1 MERAVRTTRRRLKSS
16 LRREG
21 SGQSL
26 VEFALVVVMFLL
38 LVVGIVEFGRAWNLY
53 QILANASREGARLA
67 ALPNGFTSAAA
78 VRTTVQNY
86 LATGNVPPGKT
97 TIAIGGAGVDGG
109 TGTQVSV
116 TLTYP
121 YTFLFVGPIVRLINP
136 GATAGA
142 DVTIQAQS
150 VMRNE

>member
-1 MERAVRTTRRRLKSS
+1 MMMKMNRFRADR
-16 LRREG
+16 
-21 SGQSL
+21 SGQNL
-26 VEFALVVVMFLL
+26 VEFALVVVMLLL
-38 LVVGIVEFGRAWNLY
+38 LVVGICEFGRAWNLY

-67 ALPNGFTSAAA
+67 ALPSGFTSAAA
-78 VRTTVQNY
+78 VNTTVKNY
-86 LATGNVPPGKT
+86 LTNGNVDPAKV

-109 TGTQVSV
+109 TGTQVSI

-121 YTFLFVGPIVRLINP
+121 YKFGYVGPVVRLINP

-142 DVTIQAQS
+142 DITITAQS

>member
-1 MERAVRTTRRRLKSS
+1 MRMKRFRADR
-16 LRREG
+16 
-21 SGQSL
+21 SGQNL
-26 VEFALVVVMFLL
+26 VEFALVVVMLLL
-38 LVVGIVEFGRAWNLY
+38 LVVGICEFGRAWNLY

-67 ALPNGFTSAAA
+67 SLPSGFTSAAA
-78 VRTTVQNY
+78 VNTTVKNY
-86 LATGNVPPGKT
+86 LTNGNVDPAKV

-109 TGTQVSV
+109 TGTQVSI

-121 YTFLFVGPIVRLINP
+121 YKFGYVGPVVRLINP

-142 DVTIQAQS
+142 DITITAQS

>member
-1 MERAVRTTRRRLKSS
+1 MESREPGGAEDSLRASPRGGRVADRAGSLERAMRTIRRGVRIS

-67 ALPNGFTSAAA
+67 ALPNGFTTASA
-78 VRTTVQNY
+78 VTTTVRNY
-86 LATGNVPPGKT
+86 LAT
-97 TIAIGGAGVDGG
+97 
-109 TGTQVSV
+109 
-116 TLTYP
+116 
-121 YTFLFVGPIVRLINP
+121 
-136 GATAGA
+136 
-142 DVTIQAQS
+142 
-150 VMRNE
+150 